1 MRTAVHELEAPSPQ
15 EARGA
20 ALSHDARWQLAQRI
34 AASDIFSKSEF
45 LPRFLLHICE
55 LHLSDRDDEI
65 REQNIGVRV
74 FGRPLSYNPGDDNI
88 VRNYAVQLRKR
99 LSLYFEG
106 EGKGEEFR
114 IEIPRGGYVPVFR
127 SPLEKSE
134 PRAVPVALP
143 NDAVPFEP
151 VPVSSVPLGPSYRG
165 WGIFFFGLAV
175 GALLLGSVA
184 AWRGRPGSSAP
195 PPVSRPIWAAM
206 FSKDRDTLIVPAD
219 SGLGI
224 LQNLTEEPTDLTSYS
239 NGQYLSDLKVKG
251 LDPGSINDLKTQRY
265 TSMVDLNITSRLSRL
280 PEVVADHLMVRY
292 ARDLRIDDL
301 RNNNAILL
309 GAIHTDPWI
318 NLLQTGLNFQFACAR
333 RVDDCY
339 ILNSRPAAGESST
352 YRSNLTSPYRE
363 TYSVVAMLPNL
374 NHTGWV
380 LLIEGLN
387 MAGTEA
393 AANLLLDDATM
404 SPVIRRAFSQSGA
417 PRGFELLIKTGSL
430 EAQALPARI
439 VAERLAE

>member
-1 MRTAVHELEAPSPQ
+1 MRVALNALETPPPHGGS
-15 EARGA
+15 
-20 ALSHDARWQLAQRI
+20 ALSHDERWQLAQRV
-34 AASDIFSKSEF
+34 AVSDIFSKSEF

-74 FGRPLSYNPGDDNI
+74 FGRPPSYNPGDDNI

-99 LSLYFEG
+99 LNLYFEG
-106 EGKGEEFR
+106 EGKSEEFR

-127 SPLEKSE
+127 CAAEKPESQ
-134 PRAVPVALP
+134 PVPIPVAK
-143 NDAVPFEP
+143 DALVPEP
-151 VPVSSVPLGPSYRG
+151 VSAGLSHDG
-165 WGIFFFGLAV
+165 WRMFFFGVAAGV
-175 GALLLGSVA
+175 LLLGGVA
-184 AWRGRPGSSAP
+184 LWRARRVSSTP
-195 PPVSRPIWAAM
+195 LPVSRPIWAAI

-224 LQNLTEEPTDLTSYS
+224 LQNLTEQPADLSGYS
-239 NGQYLSDLKVKG
+239 SGQYLSALKVKG
-251 LDPGSINDLKTQRY
+251 LDPGSINDLRTQRY
-265 TSMVDLNITSRLSRL
+265 TSMVDLNVTSRLSRL
-280 PEVVADHLMVRY
+280 PEIVADHLIVRY

-301 RNNNAILL
+301 RNDNAILL

-318 NLLQTGLNFQFACAR
+318 DLLQTSLNFQFACAR

-339 ILNSRPAAGESST
+339 ILNLHPAGRESSV
-352 YRSNLTSPYRE
+352 YRSDVGSPYPE
-363 TYSVVAMLPNL
+363 TYSVIAMLPNL
-374 NHTGWV
+374 NHTGWI

-393 AANLLLDDATM
+393 AANLLFDDATTG
-404 SPVIRRAFSQSGA
+404 PVIRKAFSQSGA

-439 VAERLAE
+439 VAERFGR